1 MRALRSQRGQIFS
14 TDLLFAL
21 AIFLFTL
28 TFSIVFSAQLALR
41 VENIE
46 SFNHQQDLA
55 RNALQGLVLHP
66 GKPANWHKLG
76 GLAAVDSLGLA
87 NSRNVLS
94 PAKVQGLVDLNS
106 AYPAMKT
113 VLGLARYDFEFTLQD
128 LNGTT
133 IARMGTSP
141 DVNSNT
147 VLVRRLA
154 SYNGRHVLARMR
166 VFD

>member
-1 MRALRSQRGQIFS
+1 MSALRSKRGQIFS
-14 TDLLFAL
+14 TDLLLAL

-46 SFNHQQDLA
+46 SFNHKQDLA
-55 RNALQGLVLHP
+55 RSALQGLVLHP

-76 GLAAVDSLGLA
+76 SLSTVESIGLA
-87 NSRNVLS
+87 NSRNMLA
-94 PAKVQGLVDLNS
+94 PAKVQGLADLNS
-106 AYPAMKT
+106 SYSTMKT

-128 LNGTT
+128 FNGTT
-133 IARMGTSP
+133 IAAVGTSP

-154 SYNGRHVLARMR
+154 SYNGRNVLARMR